1 MSGSAQIDARVVL
14 LRHAESTWNEQQIVQ
29 GQLDDARLSAAGK
42 SQASAVAETLRSHS
56 FNWIVTSDLTRA
68 RETAAIVDDALG
80 LEVAIAPAL
89 RERSFGVYEGRP
101 FAQLPSSASG
111 IHDGRVVDS
120 SARPEGGESLDD
132 LYERCAKFVDSLRA
146 AGNERLLLVTH
157 GGTIRA
163 IRAYCQGLTMQDLE
177 WEPVANCSIWPI
189 DIGAR
194 VRPAR

>member
-1 MSGSAQIDARVVL
+1 MPDQLEPNARVVL
-14 LRHAESTWNEQQIVQ
+14 LRHGESTWNERKIVQ
-29 GQLDDARLSAAGK
+29 GQLDDARLSAEGRA
-42 SQASAVAETLRSHS
+42 QASAVAETLRGHS
-56 FNWIVTSDLTRA
+56 FQWIVTSDLTRA

-89 RERSFGVYEGRP
+89 RERSYGVYEGRP
-101 FAQLPSSASG
+101 MSELPSSVTG
-111 IHDGRVVDS
+111 IDGGRVVDA

-132 LYERCAKFVDSLRA
+132 LYQRCATFIDSLRA

-163 IRAYCQGLTMQDLE
+163 LRAYCEGKPMQDLE
-177 WEPVANCSIWPI
+177 WDKVSNCSVWPI

-194 VRPAR
+194 RR

>member
-1 MSGSAQIDARVVL
+1 MPEPRPTNARVVL
-14 LRHAESTWNEQQIVQ
+14 LRHGESTWNERKLVQ
-29 GQLDDARLSAAGK
+29 GQLDDARLSAEGK
-42 SQASAVAETLRSHS
+42 SQASAVAETLRD
-56 FNWIVTSDLTRA
+56 FTFQWIVTSDLTRA

-89 RERSFGVYEGRP
+89 RERSYGVYEGRP
-101 FAQLPSSASG
+101 VSELPSSMTG
-111 IHDGRVVDS
+111 IEDGRVVDP

-132 LYERCAKFVDSLRA
+132 LYGRCAKFVDSLRR

-163 IRAYCQGLTMQDLE
+163 IRAYCEGRVMQDLA
-177 WEPVANCSIWPI
+177 WDDVANCSVWPI

-194 VRPAR
+194 TS

>member
-1 MSGSAQIDARVVL
+1 MTDQRNEDVRVVL
-14 LRHAESTWNEQQIVQ
+14 LRHGESTWNERKLIQ
-29 GQLDDARLSAAGK
+29 GQLDDARLSPEGK
-42 SQASAVAETLRSHS
+42 SQAAAVAETLRAYS
-56 FNWIVTSDLTRA
+56 FQWIVTSDLTRA

-89 RERSFGVYEGRP
+89 RERSYGVYEGRP
-101 FAQLPSSASG
+101 MSELPTSASG
-111 IHDGRVVDS
+111 ILEGRVVDA

-163 IRAYCQGLTMQDLE
+163 LRAYCEGKVMQDLE
-177 WEPVANCSIWPI
+177 WDKVSNCSVWPL
-189 DIGAR
+189 DMGAR
-194 VRPAR
+194 RR